1 MPKIVDWD
9 ARRDEILAATW
20 RVIARDGIAR
30 ATIRAIAREADCSRG
45 ILAHYFDDKA
55 DILGSALLLSHRR
68 VVTRM
73 EARAAGL
80 TGLAALRVIM
90 LEALPLDSERDLE
103 AQIEISFWGRALGN
117 PALRQLQHTEF
128 DRFTERLRGHLVEA
142 EKDGELREGVDIALA
157 AHQLLVLIDGLS
169 AERVL
174 YPDRVTPDRQQEMLD
189 DLLGRLRPCRN
200 PRHVLPRFRAPARVP
215 LPAARHSGIWRAKDE
230 HHEQA
235 GPGWGHCRDRRCD
248 GRGQRGPGRGGV
260 GGAAQAT
267 RRTARFTVA
276 SSRRSTATT

>member
-9 ARRDEILAATW
+9 ARRDEILSATW
-20 RVIARDGIAR
+20 RVIARDG
-30 ATIRAIAREADCSRG
+30 IAREADCSRG

-55 DILGSALLLSHRR
+55 DILGSALVLSHRR
-68 VVTRM
+68 VVARM

-80 TGLAALRVIM
+80 TGLSALRVIM

-103 AQIEISFWGRALGN
+103 AQIEISFWGRALGS
-117 PALRQLQHTEF
+117 PALRRLQHAEF

-142 EKDGELREGVDIALA
+142 EKAGELRDGVDIALA

-189 DLLGRLRPCRN
+189 DLLDRLR
-200 PRHVLPRFRAPARVP
+200 A
-215 LPAARHSGIWRAKDE
+215 I
-230 HHEQA
+230 Q
-235 GPGWGHCRDRRCD
+235 
-248 GRGQRGPGRGGV
+248 
-260 GGAAQAT
+260 
-267 RRTARFTVA
+267 
-276 SSRRSTATT
+276 

>member
-9 ARRDEILAATW
+9 ARRDEILSATW

-30 ATIRAIAREADCSRG
+30 ATIRAIAREAGCSRG

-55 DILGSALLLSHRR
+55 DILGSALLMSHRR

-73 EARAAGL
+73 EAGAAGL

-90 LEALPLDSERDLE
+90 TEALPLDAQRDLE

-117 PALRQLQHTEF
+117 PALRELQHAEF
-128 DRFTERLRGHLVEA
+128 DRFAERLRGHLAEA
-142 EKDGELREGVDIALA
+142 AKAGELRDGVDIALA

-174 YPDRVTPDRQQEMLD
+174 YPDRVGPERQQQMLD
-189 DLLGRLRPCRN
+189 ALLASLRP
-200 PRHVLPRFRAPARVP
+200 
-215 LPAARHSGIWRAKDE
+215 
-230 HHEQA
+230 
-235 GPGWGHCRDRRCD
+235 
-248 GRGQRGPGRGGV
+248 
-260 GGAAQAT
+260 
-267 RRTARFTVA
+267 
-276 SSRRSTATT
+276 